1 MPSHRSARGA
11 SANIQPSAW
20 SANASS
26 LSYNFPILRRGGDCF
41 RWPIRLNGPPTQ
53 AGKAQNMGKTIL
65 VVEDNE
71 LNLRLFCDLLNAHG
85 YRAHTVRDG
94 RSEEHT
100 SELQTL

>member
-41 RWPIRLNGPPTQ
+41 RLPIRLNGPPTQ
-53 AGKAQNMGKTIL
+53 AGKEQTMGKTIL
-65 VVEDNE
+65 VVEDKE
-71 LNLRLFCDLLNAHG
+71 LNLRLFCALLNAHG
-85 YRAHTVRDG
+85 LTPPPVRDG
-94 RSEEHT
+94 RDALT
-100 SELQTL
+100 SA